1 MQIRYFEQEFALM
14 KILIQS
20 LPARLKKM
28 IEKII
33 EVYKVY
39 DINILIY
46 KEKSFIYVMKCWWN
60 MTCNDIRK

>member
-14 KILIQS
+14 KLLIQS

-46 KEKSFIYVMKCWWN
+46 KEKSFIYVMKC
-60 MTCNDIRK
+60 